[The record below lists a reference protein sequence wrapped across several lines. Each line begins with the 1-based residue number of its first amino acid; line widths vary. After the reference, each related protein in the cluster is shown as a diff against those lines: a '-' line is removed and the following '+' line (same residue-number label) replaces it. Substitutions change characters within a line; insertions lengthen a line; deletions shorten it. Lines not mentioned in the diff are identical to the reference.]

1 MINSLESVSDEM
13 IARILYEKMTI
24 INPGISK
31 LELYEFQ
38 YALVSIKPKEGWSVF
53 ANNHIE
59 DIQSN
64 CFDEEFFRKITLKPM
79 VGNKTVLDKT
89 ILYLTQKLFVS
100 ILTDDIS
107 LSWVKTQFY
116 FDIRAFCFFIHT
128 CYFNERILENFG
140 NKPYLIFK
148 PNKKDLE
155 PMQEIGYKEFK
166 EANLE
171 IDQAFIRTIYQLV
184 RIYKLPILLT
194 LAGPT
199 GAGKTEITERVQ
211 TFLMEKGLHITTIE
225 MDNFYKDREYRD
237 TQAYGK
243 GVIHFDLFIQAM
255 QDLLAGKSTVIP
267 RYDFYQATS
276 SHDISSK
283 LRPERTPIKIEP
295 ADVIFLEGDFPFYMP
310 ELEKLITLRTVY
322 LTDDSIRL
330 KRKWRRDIDLRK
342 KYDPVGFVNRYFR
355 TQFIRAQEIY
365 LPLMEVCDLVVDTT
379 AAKLWLKP
387 AIIEELQKFAV
398 QRIKG

>member
-1 MINSLESVSDEM
+1 
-13 IARILYEKMTI
+13 
-24 INPGISK
+24 
-31 LELYEFQ
+31 
-38 YALVSIKPKEGWSVF
+38 
-53 ANNHIE
+53 
-59 DIQSN
+59 
-64 CFDEEFFRKITLKPM
+64 
-79 VGNKTVLDKT
+79 
-89 ILYLTQKLFVS
+89 
-100 ILTDDIS
+100 
-107 LSWVKTQFY
+107 
-116 FDIRAFCFFIHT
+116 
-128 CYFNERILENFG
+128 
-140 NKPYLIFK
+140 
-148 PNKKDLE
+148 
-155 PMQEIGYKEFK
+155 
-166 EANLE
+166 
-171 IDQAFIRTIYQLV
+171 
-184 RIYKLPILLT
+184 
-194 LAGPT
+194 
-199 GAGKTEITERVQ
+199 
-211 TFLMEKGLHITTIE
+211 

-243 GVIHFDLFIQAM
+243 DVIHFDLFIKVM

-295 ADVIFLEGDFPFYMP
+295 ADVIFLEGNFPFYMP

-322 LTDDSIRL
+322 LTDDPIRL

-387 AIIEELQKFAV
+387 TIIEELQKFAV